1 MEKEN
6 SKNFPTREYF
16 KLYIFFFIIL
26 QYFSK
31 VVNMHIEY
39 QFKKCRRLHMTL
51 NFTGYKQIVSINKIL

>member
-16 KLYIFFFIIL
+16 KLYIFFLIIL

-51 NFTGYKQIVSINKIL
+51 NFTG